1 MTGKQ
6 RSSSNSE
13 ILDNN
18 IKFKEMS
25 SIKIELRQQDVDK
38 INEICDSF
46 NNEPLELINVL
57 HKTQEHFG
65 YLPAEVQEAIA
76 SKMNIATA
84 RVYGVVTFYS
94 FFTMTPKG
102 KHPISICMGTA
113 CYVRGAEK
121 VLDEFKKEL
130 ALQVGQTTAD
140 GKFSLSSLR
149 CVGACGLAP
158 VVLVG
163 DKTYGRVAPD
173 DVKAILKEYE

>member
-1 MTGKQ
+1 
-6 RSSSNSE
+6 
-13 ILDNN
+13 
-18 IKFKEMS
+18 MS
-25 SIKIELRQQDVDK
+25 SIKIELRQQDVEK

-65 YLPAEVQEAIA
+65 YLPAEVQEVIA
-76 SKMNIATA
+76 SKLNVSTA
-84 RVYGVVTFYS
+84 QVYGVVTFYS

-163 DKTYGRVAPD
+163 EKTYGRVAPD